1 MTKGRAALPC
11 TAAKQTLGREEGGVF
26 ASAYLATTIYG
37 SVTLPFVIP
46 RGCDFIDSGAAVS
59 FCPSD
64 LTAPNKSH
72 RPPLCHPERSRGI
85 CGAPRLP
92 LKGLG
97 FVSSHTLFSPM
108 RTPNFATSTTAGTS
122 RRSHVLHQGTTFSR
136 AVNMRRMRPLDPEYG
151 FSVIPGEFL
160 C

>member
-1 MTKGRAALPC
+1 MRTSETQTFEREPGRTADPSAALGMTKGRAALPC

-92 LKGLG
+92 HKGLG
-97 FVSSHTLFSPM
+97 FVSSHTHSLAQFLL
-108 RTPNFATSTTAGTS
+108 ALYGTA
-122 RRSHVLHQGTTFSR
+122 
-136 AVNMRRMRPLDPEYG
+136 
-151 FSVIPGEFL
+151 
-160 C
+160 

>member
-46 RGCDFIDSGAAVS
+46 SG
-59 FCPSD
+59 
-64 LTAPNKSH
+64 
-72 RPPLCHPERSRGI
+72 SRGI

-92 LKGLG
+92 HKGLG
-97 FVSSHTLFSPM
+97 FVSSHTHSLALFGRS
-108 RTPNFATSTTAGTS
+108 STARLKPCPQQS
-122 RRSHVLHQGTTFSR
+122 EPAKVVLPPKSHG
-136 AVNMRRMRPLDPEYG
+136 A
-151 FSVIPGEFL
+151 
-160 C
+160 